1 MPQTYMNE
9 SGKAVL
15 GLLTA
20 YRLEPGQV
28 LVIFDD
34 ADLPL
39 GQLRFRQGGGSGG
52 HRGVASIVEC
62 IGAEFGRLKVGIG
75 RPEKAPENGLT
86 SFVLGAFTKEE
97 AAQMDACLTRGVE
110 GVETFITHGI
120 AAAMEKFNRRE
131 PKS

>member
-1 MPQTYMNE
+1 MPQTFMNE

-39 GQLRFRQGGGSGG
+39 GQLRFRQAGGSGG
-52 HRGVASIVEC
+52 HRGVASIIES
-62 IGAEFGRLKVGIG
+62 IGAEFCRLRIGIG
-75 RPEKAPENGLT
+75 RPESTPEKGLT
-86 SFVLGAFTKEE
+86 SFVLGPFTKEE
-97 AAQMDACLTRGVE
+97 AAQMNEALVTGVE
-110 GVETFITHGI
+110 GVETFITQGI
-120 AAAMEKFNRRE
+120 APAMEKFNRRNQ
-131 PKS
+131 KI